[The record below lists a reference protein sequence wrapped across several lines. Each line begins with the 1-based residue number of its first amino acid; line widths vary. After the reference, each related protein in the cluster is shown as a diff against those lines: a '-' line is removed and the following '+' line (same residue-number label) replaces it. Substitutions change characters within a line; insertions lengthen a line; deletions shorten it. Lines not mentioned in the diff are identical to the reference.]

1 MDKEYDVVDFMK
13 DKEELENKIK
23 SVKEEIDYRRQDL
36 YNYETALQNLVNK
49 FLFNNGDIK
58 MNIERYRDE

>member
-13 DKEELENKIK
+13 NKEELETKIK
-23 SVKEEIDYRRQDL
+23 EVKELIDYRRQDL